1 MIFTRVSH
9 SRRAVWARSV
19 QPAQVCSFLN
29 QQFEASI
36 SLEQFA
42 AAFCAGLTRDDAA
55 LAYVDTLQVEGELFV
70 GAISNTNATHV
81 AWLDAHVPEL
91 NNFELVVMSNEVA
104 LLKPDP
110 EIFELA
116 LELLDV
122 PASHDALHRRLH
134 RKRCR
139 RPVFGMET
147 FVHTNWEATRPRI
160 EAWCSGW
167 RAARNRQHKGK
178 SITSSIHHRRYN
190 DKQNSVR
197 NAAACSSHCVEARTG
212 VFPNL

>member
-1 MIFTRVSH
+1 MHAIIFDIGNVLVDYDHTQTLAAVAANFGVTLDDLH
-9 SRRAVWARSV
+9 RAYCKVGRLFGLGQL
-19 QPAQVCSFLN
+19 QPNQVCSFLN

-36 SLEQFA
+36 SLDQFA
-42 AAFCAGLTRDDAA
+42 IAFCAGLTRNDAA

-91 NNFELVVMSNEVA
+91 SNFELVVMSNEVA

-110 EIFELA
+110 KIFGLA

-122 PASHDALHRRLH
+122 PARHVLYIDDSAENVATAQSL
-134 RKRCR
+134 
-139 RPVFGMET
+139 GMET
-147 FVHTNWEATRPRI
+147 FVHTDWDATRPRI

-167 RAARNRQHKGK
+167 R
-178 SITSSIHHRRYN
+178 TSS
-190 DKQNSVR
+190 SV
-197 NAAACSSHCVEARTG
+197 A
-212 VFPNL
+212 

>member
-1 MIFTRVSH
+1 MHALIFDIGNVLVDYDHAQTLAAVAASFGVTPDDLH
-9 SRRAVWARSV
+9 RAYRTVGEPFGLGQL
-19 QPAQVCSFLN
+19 QPAQVCSYLN

-42 AAFCAGLTRDDAA
+42 AAFCAGLTRNDAA
-55 LAYVDTLQVEGELFV
+55 LAYVDAIQVEGELFV

-81 AWLDAHVPEL
+81 AWLDTHVPEL

-122 PASHDALHRRLH
+122 PASHVLYIDDSTENVATAQSL
-134 RKRCR
+134 
-139 RPVFGMET
+139 GIET

-167 RAARNRQHKGK
+167 RAAA
-178 SITSSIHHRRYN
+178 T
-190 DKQNSVR
+190 
-197 NAAACSSHCVEARTG
+197 AT
-212 VFPNL
+212 

>member
-1 MIFTRVSH
+1 
-9 SRRAVWARSV
+9 
-19 QPAQVCSFLN
+19 
-29 QQFEASI
+29 
-36 SLEQFA
+36 
-42 AAFCAGLTRDDAA
+42 
-55 LAYVDTLQVEGELFV
+55 VDTLQVDNELFV

-122 PASHDALHRRLH
+122 PASQYSTSTTPQKTLPRRSLQAW
-134 RKRCR
+134 KVSCI
-139 RPVFGMET
+139 PTGKT
-147 FVHTNWEATRPRI
+147 TRPRI

-167 RAARNRQHKGK
+167 RIAPTASIKASRLHPQFTIAAIMTN
-178 SITSSIHHRRYN
+178 
-190 DKQNSVR
+190 
-197 NAAACSSHCVEARTG
+197 
-212 VFPNL
+212 

>member
-1 MIFTRVSH
+1 MHALIFDIGNVLVDYDHAQTLAAVAASFGVTPDDLH
-9 SRRAVWARSV
+9 RAYRTVGEPFGLGQL
-19 QPAQVCSFLN
+19 QPAQVCSYLN

-42 AAFCAGLTRDDAA
+42 AAFCAGLTRNDAA
-55 LAYVDTLQVEGELFV
+55 LAYVDAIQVEGELFV

-81 AWLDAHVPEL
+81 AWLDTHVPEL

-122 PASHDALHRRLH
+122 PASHVLYIDDSAENVATAQSL
-134 RKRCR
+134 
-139 RPVFGMET
+139 GIET

-167 RAARNRQHKGK
+167 RTAA
-178 SITSSIHHRRYN
+178 T
-190 DKQNSVR
+190 
-197 NAAACSSHCVEARTG
+197 AT
-212 VFPNL
+212 

>member
-1 MIFTRVSH
+1 MHAIIFDIGNVLVGYDHAQTLAAVAASFDITPDDLH
-9 SRRAVWARSV
+9 HAYRAVGRQFGLGQL
-19 QPAQVCSFLN
+19 QPAQVCDFLN

-42 AAFCAGLTRDDAA
+42 TAFCAGLTRDDTA
-55 LAYVDTLQVEGELFV
+55 LSYVNTLQVEDELFI

-104 LLKPDP
+104 LLKPDA

-122 PASHDALHRRLH
+122 PASHALYIDDSAENVAAAQSL
-134 RKRCR
+134 
-139 RPVFGMET
+139 GMET
-147 FVHTNWEATRPRI
+147 FVHTDWEATRLRI
-160 EAWCSGW
+160 EAWCNGW
-167 RAARNRQHKGK
+167 RTAA
-178 SITSSIHHRRYN
+178 T
-190 DKQNSVR
+190 
-197 NAAACSSHCVEARTG
+197 AT
-212 VFPNL
+212 